1 MSLQTPELVAGRCS
15 NKRCLRPRPGDAG
28 RCLSCNALLV
38 GQLVRHRYE
47 VKKTVGKGGFGVT
60 YLIADR
66 DCFNENRI
74 LKELTP
80 RRFSQDE
87 EIEEENV
94 NETAERLFKREAMVL
109 LSLKHPGI
117 PKLYAYFSEGEYSYL
132 VQDFIPGKTLS
143 EEAEH
148 RGRVYSEREA
158 YAILLE
164 IADILEYLHSAQPP
178 IVHRDIKPQNLM
190 RHEKG
195 HLLLIDFGA
204 VCQAVSGASTGHTL
218 IGSPGYA
225 PPEQIFGHPVPQ
237 SDLYAAGA
245 TILRLLTGIHPSQLF
260 NNKQQRIDWEAK
272 ACVSKGFTDII
283 NDLLVMDFNKRLPSA
298 AELKRRLAELVLPES
313 TSQQPESL
321 AVETQ
326 PVESARQSTESES
339 QPTFVFDESHFA
351 LSSLQPYL
359 RKSPPDEVGDLE
371 QTPILFL
378 MRHFYHQRFTGLLTC
393 FRGEDAKTIYF
404 DQGNVTFARS
414 TAAGERLGELL
425 IQRGLISKTDFLN
438 ATEMMRAQSVRFGEA
453 LIELGIMTLEQL
465 KPLIVEQISSIVHS
479 VFGWAEGRYE
489 VRKDILPEEQIKLS
503 LSTAD
508 LIFEGLRKLDNMDLV
523 KRWLGDFNRK
533 LTTTSNPFLLYQAV
547 NLSPNEAFIVS
558 RIDSIMSIEGVLS
571 LGGQT
576 EEDTLKTICG
586 LLAVGILEWVDGKHE
601 QANPIAVSTLVS
613 VPQPLPAD
621 FDLQTVQAF
630 CYEVESMMQ
639 NIESSNHYAVLGVGR
654 FASSFEIEEA
664 YTVLARKFHPDRNAQ
679 LANYNLSL
687 REELEKIFQRVL
699 EAYTVLSNTQ
709 LRQEYDRAF
718 RATGQ
723 IRIPTALVD
732 VEKQHSSV
740 PSQSTRVSL
749 PVRAELVSSG
759 LPLQP
764 VPTGPPPQQP
774 EAEPPRS
781 QKRTTMSF
789 PTPLPEAGSAKPSSA
804 TVARNWYQR
813 GVEYYEAQQFRQACK
828 AFQAAT
834 VADPKESLYRISLAK
849 SLAQVKEYYMQ
860 AEQEF
865 YKALEL
871 SPRNPDYFAEF
882 GLFYQKLNMQKQAAE
897 MFERALAIDPE
908 NALARRGKERV

>member
-1 MSLQTPELVAGRCS
+1 MSLQNPELVAGRCS
-15 NKRCLRPRPGDAG
+15 NKRCLRPRPSDVG

-47 VKKTVGKGGFGVT
+47 VKKTIGKGGFGVT

-66 DCFNENRI
+66 DCFNESRI

-80 RRFSQDE
+80 HRFRQDE
-87 EIEEENV
+87 ETEEGEM
-94 NETAERLFKREAMVL
+94 NEAAERLFKREALVL

-148 RGRVYSEREA
+148 LGRPYTESEA
-158 YAILLE
+158 YNILLE

-204 VCQAVSGASTGHTL
+204 VCQAVSGSSTGHTL

-260 NNKQQRIDWEAK
+260 NNKKQRIDWESK
-272 ACVSKGFTDII
+272 ARVSKEFREII
-283 NDLLVMDFNKRLPSA
+283 NDLLVVDFNKRLSSA
-298 AELKRRLAELVLPES
+298 TELKERLSRMVLTES
-313 TSQQPESL
+313 AYLQPETICND
-321 AVETQ
+321 E
-326 PVESARQSTESES
+326 PVASVRQSSESES
-339 QPTFVFDESHFA
+339 HPTFVFDEAHV
-351 LSSLQPYL
+351 LSSFEPYL
-359 RKSPPDEVGDLE
+359 RQSPPDEVGDLE

-393 FRGEDAKTIYF
+393 FRGENVKTIYF
-404 DQGNVTFARS
+404 EQGNVIFARS
-414 TAAGERLGELL
+414 TVAGERLGEML
-425 IQRGLISKTDFLN
+425 IQRGIIDKDAFLN
-438 ATEMMRAQSVRFGEA
+438 ATEMMKTRSIRFGDA
-453 LIELGIMTLEQL
+453 LVELGVLTLEQL

-479 VFGWAEGRYE
+479 VFGWADGRYE
-489 VRKDILPEEQIKLS
+489 VRKDILPEEHIKLS
-503 LSTAD
+503 LSTAN

-533 LTTTSNPFLLYQAV
+533 LTITSDPLLLYQAV
-547 NLSPNEAFIVS
+547 NLTPNEAFIVS
-558 RIDSIMSIEGVLS
+558 RIDSIMSVEDVLS

-586 LLAVGILEWVDGKHE
+586 LLAVGILEWVDSKHE
-601 QANPIAVSTLVS
+601 QENPIAISTLIS
-613 VPQPLPAD
+613 APQPLPAD
-621 FDLQTVQAF
+621 FDLQTLQAF

-639 NIESSNHYAVLGVGR
+639 NIESNNHYAVLGIGR
-654 FASSFEIEEA
+654 FASSFEVEQA

-687 REELEKIFQRVL
+687 RAELEKIFQRVL
-699 EAYTVLSNTQ
+699 EAYMVLSDTQ

-723 IRIPTALVD
+723 MRIPTTLT
-732 VEKQHSSV
+732 EGER
-740 PSQSTRVSL
+740 PSASPSKGVRISL
-749 PVRAELVSSG
+749 PIRAELSSEFS
-759 LPLQP
+759 PKSAPTLQ
-764 VPTGPPPQQP
+764 Q
-774 EAEPPRS
+774 AEPEPS
-781 QKRTTMSF
+781 HTQKRTTTSF
-789 PTPLPEAGSAKPSSA
+789 PIPQTPSETGSAKPSNTA
-804 TVARNWYQR
+804 IARNWYQR
-813 GVEYYEAQQFRQACK
+813 GVEYYQAQQFHQACK

-834 VADPKESLYRISLAK
+834 TADPKEPLYRISLAK

-882 GLFYQKLNMQKQAAE
+882 GLFYKKLHMQKQAAE

-908 NALARRGKERV
+908 NALARRGKEKG

>member
-1 MSLQTPELVAGRCS
+1 MSLQNPDLVGGKCS

-28 RCLSCNALLV
+28 RCISCNALLV

-60 YLIADR
+60 YLVVDR

-80 RRFSQDE
+80 HRFRQDE
-87 EIEEENV
+87 ETEEESMNG
-94 NETAERLFKREAMVL
+94 TAERLFRREAMVL

-143 EEAEH
+143 EEAET
-148 RGRVYSEREA
+148 RKRPYSEREA
-158 YAILLE
+158 YDILLE

-178 IVHRDIKPQNLM
+178 VVHRDIKPQNLM

-204 VCQAVSGASTGHTL
+204 VCQAVSGASAGHTL

-225 PPEQIFGHPVPQ
+225 PPEQIFGRPVPQ

-260 NNKQQRIDWEAK
+260 NNKEQRLDWESK
-272 ACVSKGFTDII
+272 AQVSQEFAQVI
-283 NDLLVMDFNKRLPSA
+283 NDLLVMDFSKRLSSA
-298 AELKRRLAELVLPES
+298 TELKERLARIALTESAIEPES
-313 TSQQPESL
+313 I
-321 AVETQ
+321 
-326 PVESARQSTESES
+326 PVNDFLEGLSKSEAH
-339 QPTFVFDESHFA
+339 PTLVFDDSNFA
-351 LSSLQPYL
+351 LSSLHSHL
-359 RKSPPDEVGDLE
+359 MGASPDEVGDLE

-378 MRHFYHQRFTGLLTC
+378 MRHFYHQRFTGMLTC
-393 FRGEDAKTIYF
+393 FKGEDAKTIYF
-404 DQGNVTFARS
+404 EQGNVTFARS
-414 TAAGERLGELL
+414 TVAEERLGELL
-425 IQRGLISKTDFLN
+425 LQRGLIDKNDFLS
-438 ATEMMRAQSVRFGEA
+438 ATEIMKARSIRFGEA
-453 LIELGIMTLEQL
+453 LIELGIMTSEQL
-465 KPLIVEQISSIVHS
+465 RPMIVEQISGIVYSI
-479 VFGWAEGRYE
+479 FGWADGRYE
-489 VRKDILPEEQIKLS
+489 VRKNIVPEEQVRLS

-508 LIFEGLRKLDNMDLV
+508 LIFEGLRRLDKMDLV

-533 LTTTSNPFLLYQAV
+533 LTTTSDPLLLYQAV
-547 NLSPNEAFIVS
+547 NLNPNEAFIVS
-558 RIDSIMSIEGVLS
+558 RIDSIMSIEDVLS

-586 LLAVGILEWVDGKHE
+586 LLAVGILEWVDEKHE
-601 QANPIAVSTLVS
+601 QINPIAVSTLVS
-613 VPQPLPAD
+613 APQPLPAD
-621 FDLQTVQAF
+621 LDLQTVQAF

-639 NIESSNHYAVLGVGR
+639 NIESNNHYAVLGVGR
-654 FASSFEIEEA
+654 FASFYEIEEA
-664 YTVLARKFHPDRNAQ
+664 YTLLARKFHPDRNAQ

-687 REELEKIFQRVL
+687 RAELEKIFQRVL
-699 EAYTVLSNTQ
+699 EAYLVLSNTQ

-723 IRIPTALVD
+723 MRIPTTLMEG
-732 VEKQHSSV
+732 EKSS
-740 PSQSTRVSL
+740 SQGVRVSL

-759 LPLQP
+759 LLPKLETPLPQ
-764 VPTGPPPQQP
+764 PPPQQAEP
-774 EAEPPRS
+774 EPPRS
-781 QKRTTMSF
+781 QKRVTMSF
-789 PTPLPEAGSAKPSSA
+789 PAPQMPSDAGSAKVSN
-804 TVARNWYQR
+804 TGIARNWYQR

-828 AFQAAT
+828 AFQAAAT
-834 VADPKESLYRISLAK
+834 ADPKEPLYRISLAK

-871 SPRNPDYFAEF
+871 NPRNPDYFAEF

-908 NALARRGKERV
+908 NTLARRGKEKG